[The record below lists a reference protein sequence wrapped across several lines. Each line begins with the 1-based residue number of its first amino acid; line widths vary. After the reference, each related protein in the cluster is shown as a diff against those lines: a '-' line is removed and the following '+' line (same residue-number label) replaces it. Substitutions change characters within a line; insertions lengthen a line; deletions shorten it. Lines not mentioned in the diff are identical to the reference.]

1 MLYTAKGTASLPAPL
16 ASLVAA
22 RYGWHAVFMIA
33 VALNTTAA
41 LMALFV
47 IKPMRRAFILGSE
60 ANATRATST
69 SPDNFALQRTER
81 HPASAG
87 W

>member
-1 MLYTAKGTASLPAPL
+1 MRDAKFATTNNGMLYAAKGTASLPAPL

-60 ANATRATST
+60 ANATACDVTV
-69 SPDNFALQRTER
+69 A
-81 HPASAG
+81 
-87 W
+87 